1 MSFLDKPSASK
12 ITKTT
17 TGADFNNPAPVLK
30 DEICVVTAAEE
41 TSKVLSTRFKYT
53 TGIHSLE
60 VYVNG
65 VLQRVKE
72 QYSGVWYGD
81 YEETSSYSVTFESGI
96 IVEGSVV
103 RFRVTNNTMD
113 YSNQNSNNLTQI
125 GKDVFGENFRYTNSG
140 VRVARSI
147 GEFVDGDTTPD
158 ISNYRTW
165 KSVNTATTYIS
176 NFDGGLEEDIRHIIF
191 GDSNTILING
201 SGLNLFG
208 GQNFYAAE
216 GDMCFAV
223 NNGTDWDIFC
233 RTTVSDSTSIDILEI
248 VDSSSAASGIV
259 TVPFSYTLGIYNL
272 KVFVDGSLMSVIQ
285 NIGGTNYGD
294 YTETDSTTITF
305 ETGTITEGSMIRFM
319 KNYLP

>member
-1 MSFLDKPSASK
+1 MGFLDKTTTKK
-12 ITKTT
+12 ITKTS
-17 TGADFNNPAPVLK
+17 TGADYNNPSPVLK
-30 DEICVVTAAEE
+30 DKIHIVTAAEE
-41 TSKVLSTRFKYT
+41 ISKVLYTGFHYT

-60 VYVNG
+60 VYVDG
-65 VLQRVKE
+65 VLKRVKE
-72 QYSGVWYGD
+72 LYDGTWYGD
-81 YEETSSYSVTFESGI
+81 YVETSAYSVTFESAI
-96 IVEGSVV
+96 IVAGSNV

-147 GEFVDGDTTPD
+147 GVFTDGDTTPD

-165 KSVNTATTYIS
+165 KSANTATTYITD
-176 NFDGGLEEDIRHIIF
+176 FDGGLEEDIRHIIF
-191 GDSNTILING
+191 GDSNTVLTSG

-248 VDSSSAASGIV
+248 VDSTSAASGIV
-259 TVPFSYTLGIYNL
+259 TVPFSYTLGIYHL
-272 KVFVDGSLMSVIQ
+272 KVFE
-285 NIGGTNYGD
+285 IGRASCR
-294 YTETDSTTITF
+294 E
-305 ETGTITEGSMIRFM
+305 RV
-319 KNYLP
+319 